1 MLITKANSEPF
12 AIITTHM
19 LESFFGSQIIYGEKI
34 GFIGLGK
41 LGMPCAEAIRKKG
54 FHVAGYDIE
63 DKRSDL
69 VEIRESIEDLCR
81 DRDIVFVATPTPHEE
96 GYDGSEPTSQ
106 KEVKDFNYDSVKKVL
121 TKCNRHMG
129 LTQSLVLISTVLPG
143 TIRRELAPLVTN
155 VKLLYNPYL
164 IAMGT
169 VAEDMISPEM
179 IMIGTKKGV
188 YETATKAQQLES
200 FYLQVCDNMPRIEF
214 GTWEEIEAMKIFY
227 NTFISNKIALVNMI
241 QDVAHKL
248 GHMDV
253 DKVTQAM
260 AKSTKRIVS
269 SAYMKAGMGDGGTC
283 HPRDN
288 IALRWLAKDL
298 GLGYDMFESIMT
310 AREKQAETMAKAI
323 LEHGKAVWFSSD
335 TYKPGTELI
344 DGSYSLLV
352 QHYVKKHGGTLANG
366 FDTPVQVIVRVHESD
381 DFTADDKTIIFDPWR
396 SYPKANNV
404 IYYGKY
410 NEVLGE
416 TNK

>member
-1 MLITKANSEPF
+1 
-12 AIITTHM
+12 M

-69 VEIRESIEDLCR
+69 VEIRDSIEDLCR
-81 DRDIVFVATPTPHEE
+81 DRDIIFVATPTPHEE
-96 GYDGSEPTSQ
+96 GYDGREPTSH
-106 KEVKDFNYDSVKKVL
+106 KEVKDFNYDSLKQVL

-129 LTQSLVLISTVLPG
+129 VTQSLVLISTVLPG

-169 VAEDMISPEM
+169 VADDMINPEF

-188 YETATKAQQLES
+188 YETAHKAQQLEA
-200 FYLQVCDNMPRIEF
+200 FYNQVCDNFPRIEF

-241 QDVAHKL
+241 QDVSHKL
-248 GHMDV
+248 GHINV
-253 DKVTQAM
+253 DKVTQAL

-269 SAYMKAGMGDGGTC
+269 PAYMKAGMGDGGAC

-288 IALRWLAKDL
+288 IALRWLAKELD
-298 GLGYDMFESIMT
+298 LGYDMFETIMT
-310 AREKQAETMAKAI
+310 AREQQAENMAKAI
-323 LEHGKAVWFSSD
+323 LEHGKNIWFSSD
-335 TYKPGTELI
+335 SYKAGTQMV

-352 QHYVKKHGGTLANG
+352 QHYVKKHGGQLVNG
-366 FDTPVQVIVRVHESD
+366 IDTPVDVIVRVHESD
-381 DFTADDKTIIFDPWR
+381 QITADNSTIIFDPWR
-396 SYPKANNV
+396 TYPEGDNV
-404 IYYGKY
+404 VYYGK
-410 NEVLGE
+410 
-416 TNK
+416 